1 MFGHSLLF
9 YALNAII
16 TMSLKLFLKIEISF
30 NLEDL
35 IDNNFV
41 VALELS
47 LVASIVRRELCEIL
61 NGFLSFFQKKKKPH
75 NMLSLMLYPRF
86 KSLRL
91 VSSLI
96 AQEHHVSIVEEY
108 DQ

>member
-1 MFGHSLLF
+1 
-9 YALNAII
+9 
-16 TMSLKLFLKIEISF
+16 
-30 NLEDL
+30 
-35 IDNNFV
+35 
-41 VALELS
+41 
-47 LVASIVRRELCEIL
+47 
-61 NGFLSFFQKKKKPH
+61 
-75 NMLSLMLYPRF
+75 MLSLMLYPRF

>member
-1 MFGHSLLF
+1 
-9 YALNAII
+9 
-16 TMSLKLFLKIEISF
+16 
-30 NLEDL
+30 LEDL

-47 LVASIVRRELCEIL
+47 LVASIIRRELCEIID
-61 NGFLSFFQKKKKPH
+61 GFLSFFRKKKPH
-75 NMLSLMLYPRF
+75 NMLSLMLDPNF

-96 AQEHHVSIVEEY
+96 AQEHVVSIVEKY